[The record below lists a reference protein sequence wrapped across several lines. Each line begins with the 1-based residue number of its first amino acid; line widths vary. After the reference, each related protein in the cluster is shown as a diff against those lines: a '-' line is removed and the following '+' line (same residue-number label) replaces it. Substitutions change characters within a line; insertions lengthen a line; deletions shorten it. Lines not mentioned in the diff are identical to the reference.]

1 MDVFDFPASLAERQ
15 SSPAASASP
24 AASSSSAES
33 ASFGYGGAGA
43 ATTGSVFPR
52 TFSNQ
57 RKQRRASSHRA
68 PELTKGGPRQAR
80 SSRPVSPVAGPSSS
94 AQKLTRPPL
103 AVHTVGHGTARPR
116 SQSSPPAPSVPLR
129 RTSPSQHGAGSAA
142 RRKRPAA
149 EAPPAAG
156 EASPKRAKSGPDG
169 NFSLSLSQVLS
180 PVADAGSNVLKK
192 VNDIADS
199 VGLHFRKWSWSSSQP
214 EPQLSQEEE
223 QSEAESESEAEAV
236 MAEAEEAEEAGE
248 EEGVSKEGGEGAR
261 NKKQNL
267 HQG

>member
-1 MDVFDFPASLAERQ
+1 MDVFDFPTSLAESQ

-103 AVHTVGHGTARPR
+103 AVHTVGVGLGAAR
-116 SQSSPPAPSVPLR
+116 QHVLGHAFELR
-129 RTSPSQHGAGSAA
+129 AVGDVERERRRRVEDGVGEGSAQG
-142 RRKRPAA
+142 K
-149 EAPPAAG
+149 
-156 EASPKRAKSGPDG
+156 KKTSG
-169 NFSLSLSQVLS
+169 L
-180 PVADAGSNVLKK
+180 
-192 VNDIADS
+192 
-199 VGLHFRKWSWSSSQP
+199 
-214 EPQLSQEEE
+214 
-223 QSEAESESEAEAV
+223 
-236 MAEAEEAEEAGE
+236 
-248 EEGVSKEGGEGAR
+248 
-261 NKKQNL
+261 
-267 HQG
+267 